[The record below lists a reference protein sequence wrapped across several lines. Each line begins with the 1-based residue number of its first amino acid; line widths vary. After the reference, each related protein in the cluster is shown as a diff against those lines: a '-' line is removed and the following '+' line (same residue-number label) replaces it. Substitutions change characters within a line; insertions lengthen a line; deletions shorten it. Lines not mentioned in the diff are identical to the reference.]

1 MADIKKNILL
11 LPGDGIGPEIIDQ
24 AKKVLDEIKSNNL
37 FDFSLETGYIG
48 GAAYDKFK
56 DPFPSDTIENAKKA
70 DGILLG
76 AVGGP
81 EYDALPRDLRPE
93 VGLLKI
99 RKEFDFFANYRPALV
114 FKELVGAS
122 SLKKHLVEELDIL
135 ILRELTGDIYFG
147 DPKGKK
153 EINGSTAY
161 YDTMI
166 YSEAEISRIAHL
178 GFQEALKRGKKLCS
192 VDKANVLETS
202 VLWRKVVNDISKE
215 YPEVMLNHM
224 YIDNATMQI
233 IREPKQF
240 DVILTGNMFG
250 DILSDAASMLTGS
263 IGMLP
268 SASLNSERKGLYE
281 PVHGSAP
288 DIKNQDIANPLATI
302 LSLAMMFRFSFNQNS
317 IAEKIEFAVTK
328 TLDQGFRTKDISNE
342 DKFSGT
348 NEIGDRVRDNFKNLI
363 R

>member
-1 MADIKKNILL
+1 M
-11 LPGDGIGPEIIDQ
+11 PIID
-24 AKKVLDEIKSNNL
+24 
-37 FDFSLETGYIG
+37 
-48 GAAYDKFK
+48 
-56 DPFPSDTIENAKKA
+56 
-70 DGILLG
+70 
-76 AVGGP
+76 
-81 EYDALPRDLRPE
+81 LP
-93 VGLLKI
+93 
-99 RKEFDFFANYRPALV
+99 LV

-202 VLWRKVVNDISKE
+202 VLWRKVVDDISKE

-317 IAEKIEFAVTK
+317 IAEKIELAVTK

>member
-1 MADIKKNILL
+1 MADMKNILL

-24 AKKVLDEIKSNNL
+24 ARKVLDEIKSNNL
-37 FDFSLETGYIG
+37 FDFSLETGFIG
-48 GAAYDKFK
+48 GAAYDKYK
-56 DPFPSDTIENAKKA
+56 NPFPPETIENAKKA

-81 EYDALPRDLRPE
+81 EYDNLPRNLRPE

-114 FKELVGAS
+114 FKELVEAS
-122 SLKKHLVEELDIL
+122 SLKKHLVEDLDIL

-147 DPKGKK
+147 EPKGKK
-153 EINGSTAY
+153 VINGFTTH
-161 YDTMI
+161 YDTMT

-202 VLWRKVVNDISKE
+202 VLWRKVVSDISKD
-215 YPEVMLNHM
+215 YPKVMLEHM

-268 SASLNSERKGLYE
+268 SASLNLERKGLYE

-317 IAEKIEFAVTK
+317 IAEKIELAVTK

-348 NEIGDRVRDNFKNLI
+348 NEIGDLVRNNFKNLI